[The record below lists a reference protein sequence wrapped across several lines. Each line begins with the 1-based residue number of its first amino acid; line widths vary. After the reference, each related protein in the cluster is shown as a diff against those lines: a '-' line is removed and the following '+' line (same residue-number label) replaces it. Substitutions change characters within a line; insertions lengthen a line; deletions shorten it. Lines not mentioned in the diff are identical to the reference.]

1 MYYNN
6 IKLNELNPWGI
17 SYNSTGFRGAVSS
30 MQRISPVR
38 QPRAGL
44 EKNFGLHLS
53 NGQVRFYLYLSKV
66 QV

>member
-6 IKLNELNPWGI
+6 IKLHGE
-17 SYNSTGFRGAVSS
+17 SVTYNSTGFRRAASS